1 MIKWILV
8 AIGAAF
14 VGGVTVFFMMSD
26 IDLLSAPKNEVVALR
41 DDMVVRNSRGVELRH
56 PAGATLTFESQYSDE
71 ATLRLRIVTTKLD
84 YLTPGSGDAEA
95 TYYAD

>member
-14 VGGVTVFFMMSD
+14 VGGAIVFFLMSD
-26 IDLLSAPKNEVVALR
+26 IDLLSAQTDEVVVLR
-41 DDMVVRNSRGVELRH
+41 DDMVVRNSQGDELRL
-56 PAGATLTFESQYSDE
+56 PAGATLMFESQYSDE
-71 ATLRLRIVTTKLD
+71 ATLHLRIVTTKLD
-84 YLTPGSGDAEA
+84 SFTPGPGNAEA